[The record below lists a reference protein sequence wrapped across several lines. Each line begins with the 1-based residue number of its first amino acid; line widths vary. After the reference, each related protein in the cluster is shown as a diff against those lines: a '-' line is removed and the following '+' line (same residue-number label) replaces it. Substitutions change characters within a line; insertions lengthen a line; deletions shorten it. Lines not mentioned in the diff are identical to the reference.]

1 MVQQAA
7 QQITEFLRD
16 RAGRGLRTVVIVRDE
31 NYDVHYLRSDLE
43 AQYSDET
50 FSEVVDI
57 FRLDSPFLAPDVNSN
72 PVGERRAII
81 HYHER
86 AFIIQF
92 PFSETE
98 SILIS
103 LSRDAGRDL
112 LQFIEKCR
120 SIVHDG
126 Q

>member
-1 MVQQAA
+1 VSRWRVVQ
-7 QQITEFLRD
+7 D
-16 RAGRGLRTVVIVRDE
+16 GG
-31 NYDVHYLRSDLE
+31 YDTHYLRSDLE
-43 AQYSDET
+43 AQYRDET
-50 FSEVVDI
+50 FSEVVDM
-57 FRLDSPFLAPDVNSN
+57 FRLDHPFLNPDVDSN

-112 LQFIEKCR
+112 LHFIEKCR